1 MAGWLRGNLRHG
13 QGRLAGNSSEFIM
26 AARKDLDCTDIIQIE
41 VLCVSDM
48 VGAMNA
54 TNGTNETEFGDS

>member
-1 MAGWLRGNLRHG
+1 MVKVGL
-13 QGRLAGNSSEFIM
+13 LAIVASSSWRPERDF
-26 AARKDLDCTDIIQIE
+26 DCTDIIQIE

-54 TNGTNETEFGDS
+54 TNGTN